1 MEWSPQ
7 HQPSWLC
14 FCLVASRW
22 RWTAAA
28 GCSVWWSRRPAQS
41 TWTLAAWRWG
51 APWRRAATWCC
62 PPPSCQVFRDASSS
76 VSSPTL
82 PSGSGNQSRSG
93 RTLWC
98 NTITWHPAVL
108 WLHQF
113 HFPVGSD
120 PLMKSI
126 SSFVF
131 AGSWWRICHLH
142 LCCSVFY
149 LSPPLSPQS
158 TCTGLQGSASQ
169 SKQVLRIKRKKQNKK
184 KTILNRVYIHC

>member
-41 TWTLAAWRWG
+41 TWTLATWRWG

-62 PPPSCQVFRDASSS
+62 PPPSCQVLRDASSS

-98 NTITWHPAVL
+98 NLTPCRPVTSPVSFSCRFWSTHEVDLIFCFCRELMEDLPSPSLLQCFLPQPTIVTTV
-108 WLHQF
+108 
-113 HFPVGSD
+113 
-120 PLMKSI
+120 
-126 SSFVF
+126 
-131 AGSWWRICHLH
+131 HLH
-142 LCCSVFY
+142 RASG
-149 LSPPLSPQS
+149 LSLPKQ
-158 TCTGLQGSASQ
+158 TGP
-169 SKQVLRIKRKKQNKK
+169 QNKK
-184 KTILNRVYIHC
+184 KKKNKKNAILNRVYIHC